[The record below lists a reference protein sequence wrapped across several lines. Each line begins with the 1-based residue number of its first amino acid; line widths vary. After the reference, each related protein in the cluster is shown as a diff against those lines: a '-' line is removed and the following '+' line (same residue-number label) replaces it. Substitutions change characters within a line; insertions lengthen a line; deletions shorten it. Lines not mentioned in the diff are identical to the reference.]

1 MFKKKSQWLD
11 GRFVQFAVFR
21 MGMHFSELQYKHGG
35 ATYQNNQENNDIVQS
50 FEEFLFL
57 SFSFLFLPSLL
68 FIDAYFLLNKKAAV
82 FVML

>member
-11 GRFVQFAVFR
+11 GRFAQFAAFR
-21 MGMHFSELQYKHGG
+21 MGMHFSELQYKHGD

-57 SFSFLFLPSLL
+57 YFSFLFLPSLL